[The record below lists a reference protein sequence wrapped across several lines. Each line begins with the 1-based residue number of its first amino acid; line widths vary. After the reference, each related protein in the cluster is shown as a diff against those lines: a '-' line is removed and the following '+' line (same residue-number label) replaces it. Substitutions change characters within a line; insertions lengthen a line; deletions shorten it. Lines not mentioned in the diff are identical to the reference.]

1 MENNEFKDTWRNIQ
15 SGFNNKTKPEIE
27 NLLNIKV
34 KATVNE
40 LLQMIFSSAV
50 VTILMLAFLVIA
62 AIHRRE
68 DLFYVAN
75 NSLMGLIAVASL
87 IQKIYSFRA
96 LNNNKANMPL
106 KEWLKYRIDLLSG
119 TIYSNTAYYILPL
132 GFILAMLSVRVY
144 FSSQS
149 LVEMVSSVDTVV
161 GLIFGAVIGLSV
173 AFLSVKK
180 IKQKQSGNLDYL
192 KELYNQMSS
201 PEF

>member
-1 MENNEFKDTWRNIQ
+1 MENNEFQDTWKNIQ
-15 SGFNNKTKPEIE
+15 SGINNKTKPEIE
-27 NLLNIKV
+27 KMLNTKV
-34 KATVNE
+34 KATINE
-40 LLQMIFSSAV
+40 LLQIIFSSAV

-75 NSLMGLIAVASL
+75 NSLMGLIALAAL
-87 IQKIYSFRA
+87 IQKIYSFRV

-149 LVEMVSSVDTVV
+149 LAEMVSSADTIV